1 MEQRAFGR
9 SGLKV
14 SALGFGCGAVG
25 GLMVRGSPADQERA
39 IGRALD
45 EGVTYFDT
53 ASAYGD
59 GASERNL
66 GRTLRSLRA
75 TQAVIGTK
83 VRLRATDFGR
93 IGDAVRESL
102 EGSLQRLGRDRVDI
116 LYLHNA
122 IAVHRNGE
130 AIAAAAVLAE
140 VAPAIE
146 RLVEAGKL
154 RVAGF
159 TAVGE
164 TPALR
169 QVMESGRLRGA
180 QVVTNLLNP
189 SSGGPLPA
197 GYPAQ
202 DYDRLLDHAA
212 AAGVGTV
219 GIRVL
224 AGGALSGT
232 AERHPIASPAPAPI
246 GSATHYEDDLAR
258 ATRLMPLVSEGIATS
273 LAEVAT
279 RFALSHPA
287 ISTILVGM
295 ATLEQFEQ
303 ALAAVRKG
311 PLPQAALAR
320 IKALQQQF
328 AGEAR

>member
-9 SGLKV
+9 SGLNV
-14 SALGFGCGAVG
+14 SVLGFGCGAVG

-45 EGVTYFDT
+45 EGVSYFDT

-66 GRTLRSLRA
+66 GRTLRSLNA
-75 TQAVIGTK
+75 KQAIIGTK
-83 VRLRATDFGR
+83 VRLRGEDFGR
-93 IGDAVRESL
+93 IGDAVRASL
-102 EGSLQRLGRDRVDI
+102 DGSLQRLGRDRVDI

-122 IAVHRNGE
+122 IAAHSHGE
-130 AIAAAAVLAE
+130 AIAVAAVLDQ
-140 VAPAIE
+140 VAAAIE
-146 RLVEAGKL
+146 RLIEAGKL

-169 QVMESGRLRGA
+169 QVTASGRFRGA

-189 SSGGPLPA
+189 SASRSVPP

-246 GSATHYEDDLAR
+246 GSALRYEDDLAR
-258 ATRLMPLVSEGIATS
+258 ARRLAPLVDEGHAAS
-273 LAEVAT
+273 LAEAAT

-287 ISTILVGM
+287 VSTILVGM

-303 ALAAVRKG
+303 ALSAARKG

-320 IKALQQQF
+320 IAALQNQF

>member
-14 SALGFGCGAVG
+14 SLLGFGCGAVG

-66 GRTLRSLRA
+66 GRALRSLSA
-75 TQAVIGTK
+75 NQAVVGTK
-83 VRLRATDFGR
+83 VRLRGHDFGR

-102 EGSLQRLGRDRVDI
+102 DGSLTRLGRDRVDI

-122 IAVHRNGE
+122 IAAHSQGE
-130 AIAAAAVLAE
+130 AIGVTAVLE
-140 VAPAIE
+140 QVAPAIE
-146 RLVEAGKL
+146 RLIQAGKL

-169 QVMESGRLRGA
+169 QVMASGRFRGA

-189 SSGGPLPA
+189 SSSRSLPPH
-197 GYPAQ
+197 YPAQ

-212 AAGVGTV
+212 ASGVGTV

-224 AGGALSGT
+224 AGGALSGS

-246 GSATHYEDDLAR
+246 GSAMRYEDDLAR
-258 ATRLMPLVSEGIATS
+258 AQRLMPLMREGFAAS
-273 LAEVAT
+273 LAEAAT
-279 RFALSHPA
+279 RFAASHPA
-287 ISTILVGM
+287 VSTILVGM

-303 ALAAVRKG
+303 ALSAVRKG
-311 PLPQAALAR
+311 PLPQAALDRVA
-320 IKALQQQF
+320 ALQQQF